1 MESLWMLFML
11 FGYGRHH
18 WRKWGGGN
26 IDGSIGDTKALKEEL
41 FWKPSA

>member
-11 FGYGRHH
+11 FGYGGHN
-18 WRKWGGGN
+18 WREWEGS
-26 IDGSIGDTKALKEEL
+26 IDGSTGDSKALKEEL